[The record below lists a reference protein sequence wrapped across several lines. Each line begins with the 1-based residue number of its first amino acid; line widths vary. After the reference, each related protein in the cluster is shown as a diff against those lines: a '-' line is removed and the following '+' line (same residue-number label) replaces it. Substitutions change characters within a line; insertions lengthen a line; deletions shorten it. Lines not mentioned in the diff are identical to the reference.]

1 MSATLIYT
9 IYNIAIALIYS
20 IGKKWND
27 ELNKLWVNQLNI
39 WWKYLWIP
47 VLIVLISSGISSLII
62 AIILKK

>member
-1 MSATLIYT
+1 MSATIIYT
-9 IYNIAIALIYS
+9 IYNIVIALIYS

-27 ELNKLWVNQLNI
+27 ELNKIWVNQLNI

-47 VLIVLISSGISSLII
+47 VLIDLISSGISSLII